1 MRRTGTV
8 VKDESG
14 ALKLKITRP
23 TECERCGM
31 CKEQSLLLDLPEG
44 DFREGESV
52 DVDMPA
58 DRVLKA
64 SALTYVMPLALLF
77 AGLLLGEPVS
87 RAFNVSSEAA
97 SVILGIAFMALG
109 FVGVKL
115 IAPHMARKG
124 ALSMDMTPCGHTI
137 SEIKAAQAKSEVK

>member
-1 MRRTGTV
+1 
-8 VKDESG
+8 
-14 ALKLKITRP
+14 
-23 TECERCGM
+23 
-31 CKEQSLLLDLPEG
+31 
-44 DFREGESV
+44 
-52 DVDMPA
+52 MPA

-87 RAFNVSSEAA
+87 RAFNVSAEAA

-109 FVGVKL
+109 FAGVKL

>member
-8 VKDESG
+8 VRDENG
-14 ALKLKITRP
+14 ALKLKVTRP

-31 CKEQSLLLDLPEG
+31 CKAQNILLDLPAGNFSEG
-44 DFREGESV
+44 DTV

-64 SALTYVMPLALLF
+64 SALTYVMPLALMF
-77 AGLLLGEPVS
+77 AGLLLGEPIS
-87 RAFNVSSEAA
+87 RALGANAETVS
-97 SVILGIAFMALG
+97 VVLGVAFMALG

-115 IAPHMARKG
+115 IAPHMARRG
-124 ALSMDMTPCGHTI
+124 ALSMDMTPCGHTL
-137 SEIKAAQAKSEVK
+137 SEIKAAQTQNDNK

>member
-8 VKDESG
+8 VRDENG
-14 ALKLKITRP
+14 ALKLKVTRP

-31 CKEQSLLLDLPEG
+31 CKAQSILLDLPAGNFSEG
-44 DFREGESV
+44 DTV

-64 SALTYVMPLALLF
+64 SALTYVMPLALMF
-77 AGLLLGEPVS
+77 AGLLLGEPIS
-87 RAFNVSSEAA
+87 RALGANAETVS
-97 SVILGIAFMALG
+97 VVLGVAFMALG

-115 IAPHMARKG
+115 IAPHMARRG
-124 ALSMDMTPCGHTI
+124 ALSMDMTPCGHTL
-137 SEIKAAQAKSEVK
+137 SEIKAAQTQNDNK